1 MGPTWRAEAP
11 DDALADALAAVPVA
25 VEDPEA
31 IEVLEPE
38 AEPVLEPEEELVLEP
53 AALEVMVA
61 FMGMTTFSYLS
72 QTALGASGQLSAM
85 QTDSRT
91 GPWAGT
97 TTAGGAH
104 L

>member
-1 MGPTWRAEAP
+1 MEPTWRVEAP
-11 DDALADALAAVPVA
+11 DVGLADALAAVPVA
-25 VEDPEA
+25 VE
-31 IEVLEPE
+31 EPE
-38 AEPVLEPEEELVLEP
+38 AMEVLEPEEELVLEP
-53 AALEVMVA
+53 DALEVMVA
-61 FMGMTTFSYLS
+61 FMGMMTFSYLS